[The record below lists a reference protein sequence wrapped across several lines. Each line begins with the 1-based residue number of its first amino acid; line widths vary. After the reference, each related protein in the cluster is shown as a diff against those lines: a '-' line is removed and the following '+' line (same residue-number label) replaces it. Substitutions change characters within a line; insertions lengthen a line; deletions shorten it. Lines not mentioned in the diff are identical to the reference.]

1 MELQSLIYLFV
12 GISFTIYF
20 GIAMWTKSTS
30 TKDFYIVKK
39 ANNKTISNG
48 LSIAVDFIS
57 AATFISFA
65 GIFLYSYSLTNYI
78 IVGIISGFFIL
89 IFIIAP
95 KIREKNELSIPS
107 FFDIKYSSLEIKKLS
122 AFIILAIS
130 FLYLCA
136 QIKATGIIFSR
147 IFQIEFTLALLF
159 ASILT
164 FFYATIF
171 GKKEF
176 SYSYILQY
184 IIILFSF
191 ATPIIFLTIS
201 LTNSFIPQLAIFSSI
216 QNTENLIVEIQ
227 NSFNISLKESSFLT
241 TTFLTIS
248 LALGVATLP
257 HILTKFFHTSSVENS
272 KKSAIWATVFIALI
286 YSFLIS
292 LPALSY
298 INFSKNIS
306 NVEYKSFIND
316 EFINDENEQIYG
328 KWLKT
333 WQDTNLVKYS
343 DENSDNL
350 VTLNEL
356 KIDPDTIFLLNSE
369 VNNMPN
375 WVIALVISGT
385 LAATLSTITGLLLLI
400 KATLVNEFLPNNK
413 KISKLKLNSIL
424 AILIAAATLFQ
435 INNSYTI
442 LQIVLLAFTISA
454 ATLFPTIILTI
465 FKNIDKKSIFFAL
478 LISFLFVVIYTIVYN
493 FKVEQSNYFL
503 YLIPESIGIVGAFLN
518 FFIAI
523 IASKFIF
530 SKNKKSKEI
539 RWVFK
544 IKRFFYQKSTLLKF

>member
-95 KIREKNELSIPS
+95 KIREKDEVSIPS

-216 QNTENLIVEIQ
+216 QNTENLVVEIQ

-306 NVEYKSFIND
+306 NVEYKSFIKD
-316 EFINDENEQIYG
+316 EFINDKNEQIYG

-333 WQDTNLVKYS
+333 WEDTNLVKYS

-375 WVIALVISGT
+375 WVIALVISGA

-424 AILIAAATLFQ
+424 AILIVFATLLQ

-442 LQIVLLAFTISA
+442 LQIVLLAFSISA

-539 RWVFK
+539 R
-544 IKRFFYQKSTLLKF
+544 

>member
-333 WQDTNLVKYS
+333 WEDTNLVKYS

-375 WVIALVISGT
+375 WVIALVISGA

-424 AILIAAATLFQ
+424 AILIVAATLFQ

-442 LQIVLLAFTISA
+442 LQIVLLAFSISA

-539 RWVFK
+539 R
-544 IKRFFYQKSTLLKF
+544 

>member
-20 GIAMWTKSTS
+20 GIAMWTKSIS

-298 INFSKNIS
+298 MNFSKNIS
-306 NVEYKSFIND
+306 NVEYKSFIKD

-375 WVIALVISGT
+375 WVIALVISGA

-424 AILIAAATLFQ
+424 AILIVAATLFQ

-442 LQIVLLAFTISA
+442 LQIVLLAFSISA

-539 RWVFK
+539 R
-544 IKRFFYQKSTLLKF
+544 

>member
-122 AFIILAIS
+122 ALIILAIS
-130 FLYLCA
+130 FLYLSA

-216 QNTENLIVEIQ
+216 QNTENLVVEIQ

-306 NVEYKSFIND
+306 NVEYKSFIKD
-316 EFINDENEQIYG
+316 EFINDKNEQIYG

-333 WQDTNLVKYS
+333 WEDTNLVKYS

-375 WVIALVISGT
+375 WVIALVISGA

-424 AILIAAATLFQ
+424 AILIVFATLLQ

-442 LQIVLLAFTISA
+442 LQIVLLAFSISA

-539 RWVFK
+539 R
-544 IKRFFYQKSTLLKF
+544 

>member
-257 HILTKFFHTSSVENS
+257 HILTKFFHTSSIENS

-306 NVEYKSFIND
+306 NVEYKSFIKD

-375 WVIALVISGT
+375 WVIALVISGA

-424 AILIAAATLFQ
+424 AILIVFATLFQ

-539 RWVFK
+539 R
-544 IKRFFYQKSTLLKF
+544 

>member
-95 KIREKNELSIPS
+95 KIREKDELSIPS

-216 QNTENLIVEIQ
+216 QNTENLVVEIQ

-306 NVEYKSFIND
+306 NIEYKSFIKD
-316 EFINDENEQIYG
+316 EFINDKNEQIYG

-375 WVIALVISGT
+375 WVIALVISGA

-424 AILIAAATLFQ
+424 AILIVFATLLQ

-442 LQIVLLAFTISA
+442 LQIVLLAFSISA

-539 RWVFK
+539 R
-544 IKRFFYQKSTLLKF
+544 

>member
-298 INFSKNIS
+298 MNFSKNIS
-306 NVEYKSFIND
+306 NVEYKSFIID

-375 WVIALVISGT
+375 WVIALVISGA

-424 AILIAAATLFQ
+424 AILIVAATLFQ

-442 LQIVLLAFTISA
+442 LQIVLLAFSISA

-539 RWVFK
+539 R
-544 IKRFFYQKSTLLKF
+544 

>member
-216 QNTENLIVEIQ
+216 QNTENLVVEIQ

-306 NVEYKSFIND
+306 NVEYKSFIKD
-316 EFINDENEQIYG
+316 EFINDKNEQIYG

-333 WQDTNLVKYS
+333 WEDTNLVKYS

-375 WVIALVISGT
+375 WVIALVISGA

-424 AILIAAATLFQ
+424 AILIVFATLFQ

-442 LQIVLLAFTISA
+442 LQIVLLAFSISA

-539 RWVFK
+539 R
-544 IKRFFYQKSTLLKF
+544 

>member
-306 NVEYKSFIND
+306 NVEYKSFIKD

-333 WQDTNLVKYS
+333 WEDTNLVKYS

-375 WVIALVISGT
+375 WVIALVISGA

-503 YLIPESIGIVGAFLN
+503 YLIPESIGVVGAFLN

-539 RWVFK
+539 R
-544 IKRFFYQKSTLLKF
+544 

>member
-95 KIREKNELSIPS
+95 KIREKDEVSIPS

-216 QNTENLIVEIQ
+216 QNTENLVVEIQ

-306 NVEYKSFIND
+306 NVEYKSFIKD
-316 EFINDENEQIYG
+316 EFINDKNEQIYG

-333 WQDTNLVKYS
+333 WEDTNLVKYS

-375 WVIALVISGT
+375 WVIALVISGA

-424 AILIAAATLFQ
+424 AILIVFATLLQ

-442 LQIVLLAFTISA
+442 LQIVLLAFSISA

-523 IASKFIF
+523 IASKIYIF
-530 SKNKKSKEI
+530 KK
-539 RWVFK
+539 
-544 IKRFFYQKSTLLKF
+544 

>member
-216 QNTENLIVEIQ
+216 QNTENLVVEIQ

-333 WQDTNLVKYS
+333 WEDTNLVKYS

-375 WVIALVISGT
+375 WVIALVISGA

-413 KISKLKLNSIL
+413 KISKFKLNSIL
-424 AILIAAATLFQ
+424 AILIVAATLFQ

-539 RWVFK
+539 R
-544 IKRFFYQKSTLLKF
+544 

>member
-306 NVEYKSFIND
+306 NVEYKTFIKD

-333 WQDTNLVKYS
+333 WEDTNLVKYS

-375 WVIALVISGT
+375 WVIALVISGA

-424 AILIAAATLFQ
+424 AILIVAATLFQ

-442 LQIVLLAFTISA
+442 LQIVLLAFSISA

-539 RWVFK
+539 R
-544 IKRFFYQKSTLLKF
+544 

>member
-95 KIREKNELSIPS
+95 KIREKDELSIPS

-216 QNTENLIVEIQ
+216 QNTENLVVEIQ

-257 HILTKFFHTSSVENS
+257 HVLTKFFHTSSVENS

-306 NVEYKSFIND
+306 NVEYKSFIKD

-333 WQDTNLVKYS
+333 WEDTNLVKYS

-375 WVIALVISGT
+375 WVIALVISGA

-424 AILIAAATLFQ
+424 AILIVFATLLQ

-442 LQIVLLAFTISA
+442 LQIVLLAFSISA

-539 RWVFK
+539 R
-544 IKRFFYQKSTLLKF
+544 

>member
-298 INFSKNIS
+298 MNFSKNIS

-375 WVIALVISGT
+375 WVIALVISGA

-424 AILIAAATLFQ
+424 AILIVFATLFQ

-442 LQIVLLAFTISA
+442 LQIVLLAFSISA

-493 FKVEQSNYFL
+493 FKIEQSNYFL

-539 RWVFK
+539 R
-544 IKRFFYQKSTLLKF
+544 

>member
-95 KIREKNELSIPS
+95 KIREKDEVSIPS

-306 NVEYKSFIND
+306 NVEYKSFIKD

-375 WVIALVISGT
+375 WVIALVISGA

-424 AILIAAATLFQ
+424 AILIVAATLFQ

-442 LQIVLLAFTISA
+442 LQIVLLAFSISA

-539 RWVFK
+539 R
-544 IKRFFYQKSTLLKF
+544 

>member
-216 QNTENLIVEIQ
+216 QNTENLVVEIQ

-306 NVEYKSFIND
+306 NVEYKSFIKD

-333 WQDTNLVKYS
+333 WEDTNLVKYS

-375 WVIALVISGT
+375 WVIALVISGA

-424 AILIAAATLFQ
+424 AILIVFATLLQ

-442 LQIVLLAFTISA
+442 LQIVLLAFSISA

-539 RWVFK
+539 R
-544 IKRFFYQKSTLLKF
+544 

>member
-298 INFSKNIS
+298 MNFSKNIS
-306 NVEYKSFIND
+306 NVEYKSFIKD

-333 WQDTNLVKYS
+333 WEDTNLVKYS

-375 WVIALVISGT
+375 WVIALVISGA

-424 AILIAAATLFQ
+424 AILIVAATLFQ

-539 RWVFK
+539 R
-544 IKRFFYQKSTLLKF
+544 

>member
-216 QNTENLIVEIQ
+216 QNTENLVVEIQ

-306 NVEYKSFIND
+306 NVEYKSFIKD
-316 EFINDENEQIYG
+316 EFINDKNEQIYG

-333 WQDTNLVKYS
+333 WEDTNLVKYS

-375 WVIALVISGT
+375 WVIALVISGA

-424 AILIAAATLFQ
+424 AILIVAATLFQ

-442 LQIVLLAFTISA
+442 LQIVLLAFSISA

-539 RWVFK
+539 R
-544 IKRFFYQKSTLLKF
+544 

>member
-147 IFQIEFTLALLF
+147 IFQIEFTVALLF

-216 QNTENLIVEIQ
+216 QNTENLVVEIQ

-306 NVEYKSFIND
+306 NVEYKSFIKD
-316 EFINDENEQIYG
+316 EFINDKNEQIYG

-333 WQDTNLVKYS
+333 WEDTNLVKYS

-375 WVIALVISGT
+375 WVIALVISGA

-424 AILIAAATLFQ
+424 AILIVFATLLQ

-442 LQIVLLAFTISA
+442 LQIVLLAFSISA

-539 RWVFK
+539 R
-544 IKRFFYQKSTLLKF
+544 

>member
-306 NVEYKSFIND
+306 NVDYKTFIKD

-375 WVIALVISGT
+375 WVIALVISGA

-424 AILIAAATLFQ
+424 AILIVFATLFQ

-493 FKVEQSNYFL
+493 FKIEQSNYFL

-539 RWVFK
+539 R
-544 IKRFFYQKSTLLKF
+544 

>member
-95 KIREKNELSIPS
+95 KIREKDELSIPS

-216 QNTENLIVEIQ
+216 QNTENLVVEIQ

-333 WQDTNLVKYS
+333 WEDTNLVKYS

-375 WVIALVISGT
+375 WVIALVISGA

-442 LQIVLLAFTISA
+442 LQIVLLAFSISA

-539 RWVFK
+539 R
-544 IKRFFYQKSTLLKF
+544 

>member
-20 GIAMWTKSTS
+20 GIAMWTKSIS

-39 ANNKTISNG
+39 GNNKTISNG

-306 NVEYKSFIND
+306 NVEYKSFIKD

-333 WQDTNLVKYS
+333 WEDTNLVKYS

-375 WVIALVISGT
+375 WVIALVISGA

-424 AILIAAATLFQ
+424 AILIVAATLFQ

-442 LQIVLLAFTISA
+442 LQIVLLAFSISA

-539 RWVFK
+539 R
-544 IKRFFYQKSTLLKF
+544 

>member
-298 INFSKNIS
+298 MNFSKNIS
-306 NVEYKSFIND
+306 NVEYKSFIKD

-333 WQDTNLVKYS
+333 WEDTNLVKYS

-375 WVIALVISGT
+375 WVIALVISGA

-424 AILIAAATLFQ
+424 AILIVAATLFQ

-442 LQIVLLAFTISA
+442 LQIVLLAFSISA

-539 RWVFK
+539 R
-544 IKRFFYQKSTLLKF
+544 

>member
-306 NVEYKSFIND
+306 NVEYKSFIKD

-333 WQDTNLVKYS
+333 WEDTNLVKYS

-375 WVIALVISGT
+375 WVIALVISGA

-539 RWVFK
+539 R
-544 IKRFFYQKSTLLKF
+544 

>member
-95 KIREKNELSIPS
+95 KIREKDELSIPS

-216 QNTENLIVEIQ
+216 QNTENLVVEIQ

-306 NVEYKSFIND
+306 NVEYKSFIKD
-316 EFINDENEQIYG
+316 EFINDKNEQIYG

-333 WQDTNLVKYS
+333 WEDTNLVKYS

-375 WVIALVISGT
+375 WVIALVISGA

-424 AILIAAATLFQ
+424 AILIVFATLFQ

-442 LQIVLLAFTISA
+442 LQIVLLAFSISA

-539 RWVFK
+539 R
-544 IKRFFYQKSTLLKF
+544 

>member
-20 GIAMWTKSTS
+20 GIAMWTKSIS

-306 NVEYKSFIND
+306 NVEYKTFIKD

-333 WQDTNLVKYS
+333 WEDTNLVKYS

-375 WVIALVISGT
+375 WVIALVISGA

-424 AILIAAATLFQ
+424 AILIVAATLFQ

-442 LQIVLLAFTISA
+442 LQIVLLAFSISA

-539 RWVFK
+539 R
-544 IKRFFYQKSTLLKF
+544 

>member
-65 GIFLYSYSLTNYI
+65 GIFLYSYSLANYI

-107 FFDIKYSSLEIKKLS
+107 FFDIKYSSLKIKKLS

-306 NVEYKSFIND
+306 NVEYKSFIKD

-333 WQDTNLVKYS
+333 WEDTNLVKYS

-375 WVIALVISGT
+375 WVIALVISGA

-424 AILIAAATLFQ
+424 AILIVFATLFQ

-539 RWVFK
+539 R
-544 IKRFFYQKSTLLKF
+544 

>member
-95 KIREKNELSIPS
+95 KIREKDELSIPS

-216 QNTENLIVEIQ
+216 QNTENLVVEIQ

-306 NVEYKSFIND
+306 NVEYKSFIKD
-316 EFINDENEQIYG
+316 EFINDKNEQIYG

-333 WQDTNLVKYS
+333 WEDTNLVKYS

-375 WVIALVISGT
+375 WVIALVISGA

-424 AILIAAATLFQ
+424 AILIVFATLLQ

-442 LQIVLLAFTISA
+442 LQIVLLAFSISA

-539 RWVFK
+539 R
-544 IKRFFYQKSTLLKF
+544 

>member
-216 QNTENLIVEIQ
+216 QNTENLVVEIQ

-306 NVEYKSFIND
+306 NVEYKTFIKD

-333 WQDTNLVKYS
+333 WEDTNLVKYS

-375 WVIALVISGT
+375 WVIALVISGA

-424 AILIAAATLFQ
+424 AILIVAATLFQ

-442 LQIVLLAFTISA
+442 LQIVLLAFSISA

-539 RWVFK
+539 R
-544 IKRFFYQKSTLLKF
+544 

>member
-20 GIAMWTKSTS
+20 GIALWTKSTS

-95 KIREKNELSIPS
+95 KIREKDELSIPS

-216 QNTENLIVEIQ
+216 QNTENLVVEIQ

-306 NVEYKSFIND
+306 NVEYKSFIKD
-316 EFINDENEQIYG
+316 EFINDKNEQIYG

-333 WQDTNLVKYS
+333 WEDTNLVKYS

-375 WVIALVISGT
+375 WVIALVISGA

-424 AILIAAATLFQ
+424 AILIVFATLLQ

-442 LQIVLLAFTISA
+442 LQIVLLAFSISA

-539 RWVFK
+539 R
-544 IKRFFYQKSTLLKF
+544 

>member
-20 GIAMWTKSTS
+20 GIALWTKSTS

-216 QNTENLIVEIQ
+216 QNTENLVVEIQ

-306 NVEYKSFIND
+306 NVEYKSFIKD

-333 WQDTNLVKYS
+333 WEDTNLVKYS

-375 WVIALVISGT
+375 WVIALVISGA

-424 AILIAAATLFQ
+424 AILIVFATLLQ

-442 LQIVLLAFTISA
+442 LQIVLLAFSISA

-539 RWVFK
+539 R
-544 IKRFFYQKSTLLKF
+544 

>member
-306 NVEYKSFIND
+306 NVEYKSFIKD

-375 WVIALVISGT
+375 WVIALVISGA

-424 AILIAAATLFQ
+424 AILIVAATLFQ

-442 LQIVLLAFTISA
+442 LQIVLLAFSISA

-539 RWVFK
+539 R
-544 IKRFFYQKSTLLKF
+544 

>member
-216 QNTENLIVEIQ
+216 QNTENLVVEIQ

-306 NVEYKSFIND
+306 NVEYKSFIKD
-316 EFINDENEQIYG
+316 EFINDKNEQIYG

-333 WQDTNLVKYS
+333 WEDTNLVKYS

-375 WVIALVISGT
+375 WVIALVISGA

-424 AILIAAATLFQ
+424 AILIVFATLLQ

-442 LQIVLLAFTISA
+442 LQIVLLAFSISA

-539 RWVFK
+539 R
-544 IKRFFYQKSTLLKF
+544 

>member
-375 WVIALVISGT
+375 WVIALVISGA

-424 AILIAAATLFQ
+424 AILITAATLFQ

-493 FKVEQSNYFL
+493 FKIEQNNYFL

-539 RWVFK
+539 R
-544 IKRFFYQKSTLLKF
+544 

>member
-95 KIREKNELSIPS
+95 KIREKDELSIPS

-216 QNTENLIVEIQ
+216 QNTENLVVEIQ
-227 NSFNISLKESSFLT
+227 NSFNISLKESSLLT

-306 NVEYKSFIND
+306 NVEYKSFIKD
-316 EFINDENEQIYG
+316 EFINDKNEQIYG

-333 WQDTNLVKYS
+333 WEDTNLVKYS

-375 WVIALVISGT
+375 WVIALVISGA

-424 AILIAAATLFQ
+424 AILIVFATLLQ

-442 LQIVLLAFTISA
+442 LQIVLLAFSISA

-503 YLIPESIGIVGAFLN
+503 YLIPESIGIVGAFVN

-539 RWVFK
+539 R
-544 IKRFFYQKSTLLKF
+544 

>member
-20 GIAMWTKSTS
+20 GIAMWTKSIS

-306 NVEYKSFIND
+306 NVEYKSFIKD

-333 WQDTNLVKYS
+333 WEDTNLVKYS

-375 WVIALVISGT
+375 WVIALVISGA

-424 AILIAAATLFQ
+424 AILIVAATLFQ

-442 LQIVLLAFTISA
+442 LQIVLLAFSISA

-539 RWVFK
+539 R
-544 IKRFFYQKSTLLKF
+544 